1 MPRKLY
7 VWFKVGVDLNQFCRE
22 ECYRLT
28 NGVKTGSMK
37 PMDRKEVEVTIKG
50 LNLNTPDTMV
60 MEYLGLF
67 GKLVK
72 NVAVFVKIKEGTL

>member
-1 MPRKLY
+1 M
-7 VWFKVGVDLNQFCRE
+7 
-22 ECYRLT
+22 
-28 NGVKTGSMK
+28 